1 MRNIGYWVTD
11 WIFFFSK
18 ENKESIDKIF
28 RDTEDKYLKDEFV
41 TWKLIT
47 CMLPLVPFVFVLALN
62 ILTNLDSKNLFY
74 SFVNNGSLPIISFGI
89 ISSGMP
95 YLLEKLG
102 EFPEYHSIRRRIMVT
117 SIIFL
122 FLSSALYIV
131 QTLYI
136 LGFYLT
142 CLSNGIS
149 LFLSVYIYL
158 FSNSIGYKMFILQ
171 SKNIVPF
178 DEGVSGNV
186 EGLQGSVNDL
196 E

>member
-1 MRNIGYWVTD
+1 MRNIGYHVTD

-18 ENKESIDKIF
+18 ENSENIDKIF
-28 RDTEDKYLKDEFV
+28 RETNDKYLKDEFV

-47 CMLPLVPFVFVLALN
+47 CMLPLVPFIFVLAIN
-62 ILTNLDSKNLFY
+62 ILTNLNSETLFY

-102 EFPEYHSIRRRIMVT
+102 EFPEYHSIRRRIMVI

-136 LGFYLT
+136 LSLYLT
-142 CLSNGIS
+142 CISNALS
-149 LFLSVYIYL
+149 LFLSLYIYL

-171 SKNIVPF
+171 SKNIPSF
-178 DEGVSGNV
+178 DEKLKEKV
-186 EGLQGSVNDL
+186 EDL
-196 E
+196 RDAISDL